1 MRGEEMLEA
10 VGYIDTDLIKKGEKT
25 MKKFRWRR
33 WTAAAACA
41 ALICGGVL
49 VYRRSLPQYAEEM
62 LSVSDFAVGGMGSE
76 IYWAYSVDEL
86 RRDNPTD
93 GEEIR
98 ALPAYRNTVSWD
110 ERERPFGQDL
120 EAMEEYLLSLAEKF
134 GLDVDSLEIQNNAP
148 DEGEMMGLTME
159 FASRGLE
166 APEYYSLPY
175 RLWVKTEELKIE
187 VDANMTATITFTD
200 GIPVPEEYRLDYD
213 STPEELL
220 AVSSYLWE
228 RYGEQIGYE
237 NPQVY
242 IHGGD
247 YTTEGEQLYTL
258 CFYDGS
264 DDEIENFENYSFNHA
279 EFSPRLIRIYNDAA
293 LEEIGLYPL
302 IDEEEALRLLTSGEY
317 YTSVADPDEIP
328 DEAAAVR
335 CELVYR
341 SGSKDKVLI
350 PFYRFYVYLENAAGS
365 HLHPEGMKAYGAYYV
380 PAVDPAYLEKTIEC
394 DG

>member
-25 MKKFRWRR
+25 MKKFRWQG
-33 WTAAAACA
+33 WTAVAACA
-41 ALICGGVL
+41 ALLFGGVL
-49 VYRRSLPQYAEEM
+49 VYRRGLPQYATEI
-62 LSVSDFAVGGMGSE
+62 LSVSDFSVSVDAGGGE
-76 IYWAYSVDEL
+76 IYHAYSVDEL
-86 RRDNPTD
+86 RRDNPAD
-93 GEEIR
+93 GKALR

-134 GLDVDSLEIQNNAP
+134 DLDVDSLEIQNNAP
-148 DEGEMMGLTME
+148 GEGEMLGLTME

-166 APEYYSLPY
+166 VPEYYSTPY

-187 VDANMTATITFTD
+187 VDANMTATISFTD

-220 AVSSYLWE
+220 AVADYLWE
-228 RYGEQIGYE
+228 QYGERIGYE
-237 NPQVY
+237 NPQ
-242 IHGGD
+242 ISIEGGD
-247 YTTEGEQLYTL
+247 YNTNGEQTYTL
-258 CFYDGS
+258 FFYDGS
-264 DDEIENFENYSFNHA
+264 DDAMESFENYSFNHT
-279 EFSPRLIRIYNDAA
+279 EFSPRIIRIYNDAA

-317 YTSVADPDEIP
+317 YTSVAEPDEIP
-328 DEAAAVR
+328 DEAAVAR

-341 SGSKDKVLI
+341 SGGKDKVLL
-350 PFYRFYVYLENAAGS
+350 PFYRFYVYLENAVGS
-365 HLHPEGMKAYGAYYV
+365 RLYPEGMKAYGAYYV
-380 PAVDPAYLEKTIEC
+380 PAVDPAYLAK
-394 DG
+394 D